1 MARAK
6 RNRTASRTPARDRLV
21 AALRRKGG
29 EVRQAEACR
38 LAGVSSSTAAR
49 AAAAGAV
56 IRIKKGRAVYL
67 TVPVQA
73 AAVTVRAAALTR
85 WRAFWPAAA
94 RLPASAP
101 PISCCGSDGDGTARC
116 NGAPCRAMMHSEP
129 RHSRRTATPSRR

>member
-73 AAVTVRAAALTR
+73 AAVTVRAATHG
-85 WRAFWPAAA
+85 PAVKGVPGGRLDAMA
-94 RLPASAP
+94 RLLAGR
-101 PISCCGSDGDGTARC
+101 GSTPRE
-116 NGAPCRAMMHSEP
+116 RAADFLL
-129 RHSRRTATPSRR
+129 RL